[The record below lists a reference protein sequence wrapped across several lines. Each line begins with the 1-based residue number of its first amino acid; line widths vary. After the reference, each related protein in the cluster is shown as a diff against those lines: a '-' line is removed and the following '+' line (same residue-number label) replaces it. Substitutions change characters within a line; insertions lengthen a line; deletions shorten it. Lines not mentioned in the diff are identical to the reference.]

1 MPDTVMSKSRWL
13 TPISKVWYSQSQHF
27 ILDAVIVLLISAILG
42 GGIMLQDRK
51 NQHNNLQRQLGFEFG
66 SLIEKIKK
74 AVDIPSNLG
83 SYVTMSDGI
92 TQSQLELFYKKTLL
106 TEDPTWAPLALQ
118 VAPNGIVTF
127 EAPWT
132 GGPHIGHD
140 LFADPKRKIEAK
152 AAAEQLRS
160 VIAGPLQLKQG
171 GTAII
176 VRHPILYDVNT
187 ASPEVWGLAIA
198 LLDWAP
204 IAKKISEIEKSTKTE
219 IEVYIENISGS
230 LMAYPEISKDISVPF
245 DATTIPLELGNFYY
259 SFNFR
264 YSPSTI
270 AVLLISVVSLSF
282 FLLAAVYRS
291 RESRQ
296 KEILA
301 HNTSQSWLKVLES
314 SPSATNLLNSSFI
327 IQNTSE
333 GWTRLT
339 GYSRDETIGN
349 DILSFIV
356 EEEQDLARAKREAAL
371 TNIKKGRDE
380 ATETYTLRTKSG
392 TKLQV
397 SIVANAVEGA
407 EGQAYS
413 YVSAV
418 SDVTDLARQKTL
430 AETLLNR
437 SAAMI
442 ISQSSEWKILTCS
455 DAWINQ
461 LGYTREETV
470 GHDLLEFM
478 EPEDAVISKEFRENL
493 KSHGVENRIVRN
505 SVRFRSK
512 TGELRYVELQSVVE
526 GAGSDWINIITM
538 TDVTPLMGAKEKL
551 QKLVNED
558 ELTGLYSRRGMKEK
572 CNDGLRKKD
581 TGVYIL
587 DLDHFKSV
595 NDSYGHEA
603 GDELLIELGQ
613 TIKRLTETG
622 GCAARLGGEEFAI
635 IRSWQGWEEA
645 KEFGE
650 ALRLALE
657 QTVILYNGRH
667 ISRTASIGIAM
678 LPVSAPL
685 SEAMHLADHFARE
698 GKKRG
703 RNIVSA
709 GEDKELRALQ
719 LRGTF
724 ITAEEVQLALEAG
737 EFYYA
742 VQPIWNVRDQRIEG
756 FEALIRWQR
765 ADGTV
770 LSPLQF
776 VNLFDHVTRAPNF
789 AALNN
794 AMRKDVLAKLSDFP
808 EAYVSF
814 NYTPDQLSYIGASEA
829 LIGVYEAAKDSTSRI
844 IMIEL
849 SEISLSE
856 RYDLEVLQTELKV
869 LSENGFIIAL
879 DDFGVESSNLNR
891 LQQLPIDVVKLDK
904 NLIDNLT
911 TSKKVSAIV
920 LGISKVVESLNMKV
934 IAEGVETNQQAQTLM
949 HCDAVVQQG
958 YVHAKPMR
966 PEEVAGQL
974 SMIGSV

>member
-1 MPDTVMSKSRWL
+1 MPFTNIRKSRWL
-13 TPISKVWYSQSQHF
+13 VRIGQAWNLQSQSF
-27 ILDAVIVLLISAILG
+27 ILYALFFSISAILSSVVV
-42 GGIMLQDRK
+42 IQDK
-51 NQHNNLQRQLGFEFG
+51 KIQFNNLQREIGYAFDIL
-66 SLIEKIKK
+66 LDKING
-74 AVDIPSNLG
+74 AVNIPGNLG
-83 SYVTMSDGI
+83 SFVSINGGI
-92 TQSQLELFYKKTLL
+92 TQSQLELFFETILL

-118 VAPNGIVTF
+118 VAPNGVVTF

-132 GGPHIGHD
+132 GGPHIGHN
-140 LFADPKRKIEAK
+140 LFADPNRKIEAI
-152 AAAEQLRS
+152 AAAQELTS
-160 VIAGPLQLKQG
+160 VIAGPLQLMQG

-176 VRHPILYDVNT
+176 VRHPILFDLDT

-198 LLDWAP
+198 LIDWAP
-204 IAKKISEIEKSTKTE
+204 IAQTISEIEMNASID
-219 IEVYIENISGS
+219 IEVYIDNMSGPR
-230 LMAYPEISKDISVPF
+230 MAYPEISDDISLPF
-245 DATTIPLELGNFYY
+245 ETTSIPFGLGNLYY
-259 SFNFR
+259 SFNLR
-264 YSPSTI
+264 YIPSNLAI
-270 AVLLISVVSLSF
+270 GLILVILLSL
-282 FLLAAVYRS
+282 FLLATVHRT

-296 KEILA
+296 KELLLFNSSLA
-301 HNTSQSWLKVLES
+301 WLKILET
-314 SPSATNLLNSSFI
+314 SPSAINLMNSSFI

-339 GYSRDETIGN
+339 GFSRDETIGN
-349 DILSFIV
+349 DIVSFLV
-356 EEEQDLARAKREAAL
+356 EEDQDLARASREAAL
-371 TNIKKGRDE
+371 TNIKSGNDE
-380 ATETYTLRTKSG
+380 ATETYTLCTKSG

-397 SIVANAVEGA
+397 TIVANLVEGGGEHA
-407 EGQAYS
+407 TS

-418 SDVTDLARQKTL
+418 TDVTDLVRQKIL

-437 SAAMI
+437 NAAMI
-442 ISQSSEWKILTCS
+442 ISQSSEWKVLTCS

-478 EPEDAVISKEFRENL
+478 EPEDAVISKEFRETL

-512 TGELRYVELQSVVE
+512 TGELRYVELQSVLE

-538 TDVTPLMGAKEKL
+538 TDVTPLMEAKEKL

-558 ELTGLYSRRGMKEK
+558 ELTGLYSRRGLKERFDDEFH
-572 CNDGLRKKD
+572 NKD
-581 TGVYIL
+581 TGVYIF

-603 GDELLIELGQ
+603 GDDLLRDIGQ

-657 QTVILYNGRH
+657 QTVIVYGGRH

-698 GKKRG
+698 AKKRG
-703 RNIVSA
+703 RNIVCA
-709 GEDKELRALQ
+709 GEGHELRALE

-737 EFYYA
+737 EFYYE

-765 ADGTV
+765 ADGKV

-776 VNLFDHVTRAPNF
+776 VNLFDHVTRAPTF

-794 AMRKDVLAKLSDFP
+794 SMRKDVLAKLSDFP

-814 NYTPDQLSYIGASEA
+814 NYTLDQLSYIGASEA

-849 SEISLSE
+849 SERSLSE

-891 LQQLPIDVVKLDK
+891 LQELPIDVVKLDK
-904 NLIDNLT
+904 TLIDNLT
-911 TSKKVSAIV
+911 TSQKVNATVRGVVDIATNV
-920 LGISKVVESLNMKV
+920 NVNVIS
-934 IAEGVETNQQAQTLM
+934 EGVETNQQVNELLE
-949 HCDAVVQQG
+949 CGSFSQQG
-958 YVHAKPMR
+958 FVHAKPMR
-966 PEEVAGQL
+966 PEEVMGKL
-974 SMIGSV
+974 FKIGSI

>member
-1 MPDTVMSKSRWL
+1 M
-13 TPISKVWYSQSQHF
+13 
-27 ILDAVIVLLISAILG
+27 
-42 GGIMLQDRK
+42 
-51 NQHNNLQRQLGFEFG
+51 
-66 SLIEKIKK
+66 
-74 AVDIPSNLG
+74 
-83 SYVTMSDGI
+83 
-92 TQSQLELFYKKTLL
+92 
-106 TEDPTWAPLALQ
+106 
-118 VAPNGIVTF
+118 
-127 EAPWT
+127 
-132 GGPHIGHD
+132 
-140 LFADPKRKIEAK
+140 
-152 AAAEQLRS
+152 
-160 VIAGPLQLKQG
+160 
-171 GTAII
+171 
-176 VRHPILYDVNT
+176 
-187 ASPEVWGLAIA
+187 
-198 LLDWAP
+198 
-204 IAKKISEIEKSTKTE
+204 
-219 IEVYIENISGS
+219 
-230 LMAYPEISKDISVPF
+230 
-245 DATTIPLELGNFYY
+245 
-259 SFNFR
+259 
-264 YSPSTI
+264 
-270 AVLLISVVSLSF
+270 
-282 FLLAAVYRS
+282 
-291 RESRQ
+291 
-296 KEILA
+296 
-301 HNTSQSWLKVLES
+301 
-314 SPSATNLLNSSFI
+314 
-327 IQNTSE
+327 
-333 GWTRLT
+333 
-339 GYSRDETIGN
+339 
-349 DILSFIV
+349 
-356 EEEQDLARAKREAAL
+356 
-371 TNIKKGRDE
+371 
-380 ATETYTLRTKSG
+380 
-392 TKLQV
+392 
-397 SIVANAVEGA
+397 
-407 EGQAYS
+407 
-413 YVSAV
+413 
-418 SDVTDLARQKTL
+418 

-437 SAAMI
+437 NAAMI

-538 TDVTPLMGAKEKL
+538 TDVTPLMEAKEKL

-558 ELTGLYSRRGMKEK
+558 ELTGLYSRRGLKERF
-572 CNDGLRKKD
+572 NDGLRKKD
-581 TGVYIL
+581 TAVYIF

-603 GDELLIELGQ
+603 GDELLMELGQ
-613 TIKRLTETG
+613 TIKCLTETD

-635 IRSWQGWEEA
+635 IRPWQGWEEA

-678 LPVSAPL
+678 LAVSAPL

-698 GKKRG
+698 AKTRG
-703 RNIVSA
+703 RNIVCA
-709 GEDKELRALQ
+709 GEGHELRALK

-737 EFYYA
+737 ELYYA

-776 VNLFDHVTRAPNF
+776 VNLFDEVTRKPTY

-814 NYTPDQLSYIGASEA
+814 NYTLDQLSYLGASEA
-829 LIGVYEAAKDSTSRI
+829 LIGLYEAAKDSTSRI

-849 SEISLSE
+849 SEMSLSE
-856 RYDLEVLQTELKV
+856 RYNLEALHTELKV

-879 DDFGVESSNLNR
+879 DDFGIESSNLNR

-904 NLIDNLT
+904 TLIDNLT
-911 TSKKVSAIV
+911 TSRKVNALVHGIV
-920 LGISKVVESLNMKV
+920 KVVESLTMKL
-934 IAEGVETNQQAQTLM
+934 IAEGVETNQQVSELM
-949 HCDAVVQQG
+949 KFGELSQQG
-958 YVHAKPMR
+958 FVHAKPMR
-966 PEEVAGQL
+966 PEEVMGQL
-974 SMIGSV
+974 SKIGSI

>member
-1 MPDTVMSKSRWL
+1 MPYTNISKSRWRVRIGQAWNL
-13 TPISKVWYSQSQHF
+13 QSQSF
-27 ILDAVIVLLISAILG
+27 ILYALFFSISVILSSVVVI
-42 GGIMLQDRK
+42 QDK
-51 NQHNNLQRQLGFEFG
+51 KIQFNNLQREIGHAFNTL
-66 SLIEKIKK
+66 LDKIDG
-74 AVDIPSNLG
+74 AVDIPGNLG
-83 SYVTMSDGI
+83 SFITINGGI
-92 TQSQLELFYKKTLL
+92 TQSQLELFFETILL

-118 VAPNGIVTF
+118 VAPDGVVTF

-132 GGPHIGHD
+132 GGPHIGHN
-140 LFADPKRKIEAK
+140 LFADPNRRIEAI
-152 AAAEQLRS
+152 AAAQELTS
-160 VIAGPLQLKQG
+160 VIAGPLQLMQG

-176 VRHPILYDVNT
+176 VRHPILSDLNT

-198 LLDWAP
+198 LIDWAP
-204 IAKKISEIEKSTKTE
+204 IAQIISEIEMSAGID
-219 IEVYIENISGS
+219 IEVYIDNISGPR
-230 LMAYPEISKDISVPF
+230 MAYPEISEDISLPF
-245 DATTIPLELGNFYY
+245 ETTSIPFGLGNLYY

-264 YSPSTI
+264 YIPSSAAI
-270 AVLLISVVSLSF
+270 GLILVISLSL
-282 FLLAAVYRS
+282 FLLATVHRI

-296 KEILA
+296 KELLLFNSNLA
-301 HNTSQSWLKVLES
+301 WLKILES
-314 SPSATNLLNSSFI
+314 SPSATNLMNSNFI

-339 GYSRDETIGN
+339 GFSRDETIGN
-349 DILSFIV
+349 DIVSFLV
-356 EEEQDLARAKREAAL
+356 EEDQDLARANREAAF
-371 TNIKKGRDE
+371 TDITSGCDE
-380 ATETYTLRTKSG
+380 ATATYTLRTKSG
-392 TKLQV
+392 AKLQV
-397 SIVANAVEGA
+397 TIVANLVVGGGEHAT
-407 EGQAYS
+407 S
-413 YVSAV
+413 YVSALT
-418 SDVTDLARQKTL
+418 DVTDLVRQKIL

-437 SAAMI
+437 NAAMI

-538 TDVTPLMGAKEKL
+538 TDVTPLMEAKEKL

-558 ELTGLYSRRGMKEK
+558 ELTGLYSRRGLKERF
-572 CNDGLRKKD
+572 NDGLRKKD
-581 TGVYIL
+581 TAVYIF

-603 GDELLIELGQ
+603 GDELLMELGQ
-613 TIKRLTETG
+613 TIKCLTETD

-635 IRSWQGWEEA
+635 IRPWQGWEEA

-678 LPVSAPL
+678 LAVSAPL

-698 GKKRG
+698 AKTRG
-703 RNIVSA
+703 RNIVCA
-709 GEDKELRALQ
+709 GEGHELRALK

-737 EFYYA
+737 ELYYA

-776 VNLFDHVTRAPNF
+776 VNLFDEVTRKPTY

-814 NYTPDQLSYIGASEA
+814 NYTLDQLSYLGASEA
-829 LIGVYEAAKDSTSRI
+829 LIGLYEAAKDSTSRI

-849 SEISLSE
+849 SEMSLSE
-856 RYDLEVLQTELKV
+856 RYNLEALHTELKV

-879 DDFGVESSNLNR
+879 DDFGIESSNLNR

-904 NLIDNLT
+904 TLIDNLT
-911 TSKKVSAIV
+911 TSRKVNALVHGIV
-920 LGISKVVESLNMKV
+920 KVVESLNMKL
-934 IAEGVETNQQAQTLM
+934 IAEGVETNQQVSELM
-949 HCDAVVQQG
+949 KFGELSQQG
-958 YVHAKPMR
+958 FVHAKPMR
-966 PEEVAGQL
+966 PEEVMGQL
-974 SMIGSV
+974 SKIGSI

>member
-1 MPDTVMSKSRWL
+1 MQKNRTEEYSYLDYIGEAVVIYDRDGGLQYFNNKFKNLYSYTDSDLRLGVHFSELGKIDIQNGSVVTAQYAGTKEEYLAIKSEYRKDLTGSFTV
-13 TPISKVWYSQSQHF
+13 
-27 ILDAVIVLLISAILG
+27 
-42 GGIMLQDRK
+42 
-51 NQHNNLQRQLGFEFG
+51 QL
-66 SLIEKIKK
+66 
-74 AVDIPSNLG
+74 
-83 SYVTMSDGI
+83 SDGRFI
-92 TQSQLELFYKKTLL
+92 STTDRLL
-106 TEDPTWAPLALQ
+106 PD
-118 VAPNGIVTF
+118 
-127 EAPWT
+127 
-132 GGPHIGHD
+132 GG
-140 LFADPKRKIEAK
+140 
-152 AAAEQLRS
+152 
-160 VIAGPLQLKQG
+160 
-171 GTAII
+171 
-176 VRHPILYDVNT
+176 
-187 ASPEVWGLAIA
+187 
-198 LLDWAP
+198 
-204 IAKKISEIEKSTKTE
+204 
-219 IEVYIENISGS
+219 
-230 LMAYPEISKDISVPF
+230 
-245 DATTIPLELGNFYY
+245 
-259 SFNFR
+259 
-264 YSPSTI
+264 
-270 AVLLISVVSLSF
+270 LISVQTDVTELNNSLRALEAKSHEAAEASAVSQ
-282 FLLAAVYRS
+282 A
-291 RESRQ
+291 
-296 KEILA
+296 
-301 HNTSQSWLKVLES
+301 WLKILES
-314 SPSATNLLNSSFI
+314 SPSATNLMNSSFI

-349 DILSFIV
+349 DIVSFIV

-397 SIVANAVEGA
+397 SIVANGLEGA

-437 SAAMI
+437 NAAMI

-505 SVRFRSK
+505 FVRFRNK
-512 TGELRYVELQSVVE
+512 TGELLYVELQSVVE

-538 TDVTPLMGAKEKL
+538 TDVTPLMEAKEKL

-558 ELTGLYSRRGMKEK
+558 ELTGLYSRRGLKERFY
-572 CNDGLRKKD
+572 DGLRKKD
-581 TGVYIL
+581 TGVYIF

-603 GDELLIELGQ
+603 GDDLLRDMGQ

-622 GCAARLGGEEFAI
+622 GWAARLGGEEFAI
-635 IRSWQGWEEA
+635 IRPWQGWEEA

-657 QTVILYNGRH
+657 QTVIFYNGRH

-698 GKKRG
+698 AKKRG
-703 RNIVSA
+703 RNIVCA
-709 GEDKELRALQ
+709 GEDHELRALE

-770 LSPLQF
+770 LPPLQF
-776 VNLFDHVTRAPNF
+776 VNLFDHVTRAPNY

-808 EAYVSF
+808 EAYVGF
-814 NYTPDQLSYIGASEA
+814 NYKLEKLAYVGASKE
-829 LIGVYEAAKDSTSRI
+829 LIDIYGSTKDFPGRV

-849 SEISLSE
+849 SERALSE
-856 RYDLEVLQTELKV
+856 RYDLKVLQTELKA

-879 DDFGVESSNLNR
+879 DDFGIESSNLNR
-891 LQQLPIDVVKLDK
+891 LQELPIDVVKLDK
-904 NLIDNLT
+904 TVIDNLII
-911 TSKKVSAIV
+911 SEKVRSIV
-920 LGISKVVESLNMKV
+920 SGIAMIIRSLNMKV
-934 IAEGVETNQQAQTLM
+934 LVEGVETTQQADELM
-949 HCDAVVQQG
+949 DYHIITQQG
-958 YVHAKPMR
+958 YLYAKSMR

-974 SMIGSV
+974 SKIGNI